1 MFLLCEIILKITI
14 TYLQSVKYGG
24 YIMPSR
30 KGSPNKPK
38 RLLISRLQSAY
49 GARFHPILRLAEN
62 AVRLDEIAKETN
74 DIAAIKAAVEAWD
87 KIGSYTEPKLKA
99 VEIQQENNELIVTI
113 NRKDFAGSNTES
125 TN

>member
-1 MFLLCEIILKITI
+1 
-14 TYLQSVKYGG
+14 
-24 YIMPSR
+24 MPSR

-38 RLLISRLQSAY
+38 RLLVTRLEKAY
-49 GARFHPILRLAEN
+49 GKQFHPILRLAEN

-74 DIAAIKAAVEAWD
+74 DVAAIKAAVEAWD

-99 VEIQQENNELIVTI
+99 VEIQQESNELVVTI
-113 NRKDFAGSNTES
+113 NRKDFSGTNTES